1 MTNTNMLSIEDA
13 INDAANAGAQEGSAQ
28 NVKHELMIRL
38 ASHANAGVISTDI
51 KSADMS
57 RFASAYFQGKNQST
71 FSNSKKDIS
80 EGTFKKTVAQFRA
93 VALCGQHATGAGVEV
108 LETTLAIAASLRER
122 EDGFNKSLFQ
132 SVVDVAVKQNK
143 VEAPLTAEEI
153 KDILNPTK
161 EEEAYSL
168 AKRVEAVAKT
178 VKNLIEGTTDAD
190 GNVIKP
196 EAKTICPIAS
206 QRLEAA
212 LSAALLALEAANA
225 AEGITPKV

>member
-1 MTNTNMLSIEDA
+1 MTSTNMMTVEDA
-13 INDAANAGAQEGSAQ
+13 INDAAAAGASEGSAQ

-38 ASHANAGVISTDI
+38 ASHANAGVLSTDI

-71 FSNSKKDIS
+71 FSNAKKDIS

-108 LETTLAIAASLRER
+108 LETTLSIAASLRER

-143 VEAPLTAEEI
+143 VEAQLTAEEI
-153 KDILNPTK
+153 KEILNPTK

-168 AKRVEAVAKT
+168 AAITEKIVKT
-178 VKNLIEGTTDAD
+178 VSNVIEGKTDSD
-190 GNVIKP
+190 GNVTKP
-196 EAKTICPIAS
+196 EAKAICPIAS

-212 LSAALLALEAANA
+212 LATLRLALEAANT
-225 AEGITPKV
+225 AEGRTPKV